1 MIVEPIIVAF
11 GGMFYLFGERII
23 TGTSAEL
30 EALEGFRPRPGM
42 DTLRNA
48 RGLSFLNPHIGAALA
63 TNPASYKDFRI
74 SEQVQYSTIVL
85 PYESYICTEAAA
97 QYLKN
102 LPSSPKL

>member
-1 MIVEPIIVAF
+1 MKIEPIIVAF
-11 GGMFYLFGERII
+11 GGIYLFGERIVA
-23 TGTSAEL
+23 GTSFEL

-48 RGLSFLNPHIGAALA
+48 RGLSFLNPHIGASLA
-63 TNPASYKDFRI
+63 TNPDAYKNFKI
-74 SEQVQYSTIVL
+74 SAPVQYSTIVL

-102 LPSSPKL
+102 LPSGPKL